1 MFDSIFTLNE
11 WGSPN
16 SYLSD
21 SVYPGV
27 VGCLE
32 TLLHVEVFGVVFARG
47 QLGRKT
53 VAGRVGHS
61 QRFLKTLLKC
71 SSNRHHLGVKDKI
84 TMQAGLEIEIFFS
97 RLEIEIFFQGSKLR
111 FFFRAQN

>member
-11 WGSPN
+11 WGSRN

-21 SVYPGV
+21 GVYPGV

-53 VAGRVGHS
+53 VTGRMGHS
-61 QRFLKTLLKC
+61 QRLLKTFLEC
-71 SSNRHHLGVKDKI
+71 SANRHHLCVKDKI
-84 TMQAGLEIEIFFS
+84 TVWA
-97 RLEIEIFFQGSKLR
+97 
-111 FFFRAQN
+111 